1 MKRRRRRWVWR
12 PLVFAAL
19 AFPAGAAAGVHVTVD
34 ASGYPEVQGAV
45 VGSAATSVAPRVS
58 ENGVPVVGLEAQN
71 LGRTKA
77 VVLAIDRS
85 RSMAGKALS
94 DATLA
99 AHGFLDVKGA
109 GDRVAVVSF
118 GRRAYALTDFAA
130 APTDADAALSS
141 LAVDARQGTALWDA
155 VVLASQRLAAQRL
168 PGRVI
173 VLLTD
178 GQDVSSRA
186 GQAEAIDAARH
197 AHAAVYPVAVSGAGY
212 DPAPLQ
218 RLAAETGGRFQ
229 RVGSSAKLAAVYA
242 SIAEELSRTWRIRY
256 TTAARPG
263 ETVRVHAALPGL
275 GESVSALAIPAGLGA
290 PRAPLPEPSPLIP
303 TSLYRAAGT
312 AAVAGAVGLLVLL
325 AAALAFAAGRGRRLR
340 SRLDAHL
347 APVTG
352 AKRQRR
358 SSGPGVRTR
367 LYGATEHAF
376 GHLKQ
381 WKALA
386 RLLERADLP
395 LRAAEFVYLQLGCG
409 FGLGLVLAIA
419 ASSGFATLVGMLVGG
434 AAPLVWVWFRAR
446 GRLKAFENQLPDLLI
461 TLAASL
467 KAGHSFRQGIQT
479 VVDEGQPPAS
489 EEFRRVLTETSLGR
503 PMDDALEDMAQRV
516 GSKNFEFVVTAV
528 TIQRQVGGSMAG
540 LFDMV
545 AEAVRN
551 RQQFARKIK
560 GLTAMGRLSAY
571 VLIGLPF
578 VLAGALTLLN
588 RSYMHPLYST
598 STGHML
604 IAVGFVS
611 MALGSAVLQKIVSFR
626 G

>member
-1 MKRRRRRWVWR
+1 M
-12 PLVFAAL
+12 
-19 AFPAGAAAGVHVTVD
+19 
-34 ASGYPEVQGAV
+34 
-45 VGSAATSVAPRVS
+45 
-58 ENGVPVVGLEAQN
+58 
-71 LGRTKA
+71 
-77 VVLAIDRS
+77 
-85 RSMAGKALS
+85 
-94 DATLA
+94 
-99 AHGFLDVKGA
+99 
-109 GDRVAVVSF
+109 
-118 GRRAYALTDFAA
+118 
-130 APTDADAALSS
+130 
-141 LAVDARQGTALWDA
+141 
-155 VVLASQRLAAQRL
+155 
-168 PGRVI
+168 
-173 VLLTD
+173 
-178 GQDVSSRA
+178 
-186 GQAEAIDAARH
+186 
-197 AHAAVYPVAVSGAGY
+197 
-212 DPAPLQ
+212 
-218 RLAAETGGRFQ
+218 
-229 RVGSSAKLAAVYA
+229 
-242 SIAEELSRTWRIRY
+242 
-256 TTAARPG
+256 
-263 ETVRVHAALPGL
+263 
-275 GESVSALAIPAGLGA
+275 
-290 PRAPLPEPSPLIP
+290 
-303 TSLYRAAGT
+303 
-312 AAVAGAVGLLVLL
+312 LL

-409 FGLGLVLAIA
+409 LGLGLVLAVA

-434 AAPLVWVWFRAR
+434 AAPLAWVWFRAR

-503 PMDDALEDMAQRV
+503 PMDDALEDMARRV

-578 VLAGALTLLN
+578 VLARALTLLN